1 MLTKL
6 HVLIS
11 SGIACRVCEAKLQEF
26 RGLVKYVM
34 LREEANYA
42 DLGSTLQADLLE
54 SGLKEEGR

>member
-1 MLTKL
+1 
-6 HVLIS
+6 
-11 SGIACRVCEAKLQEF
+11 VCEAKLQEF